1 MIKCSEIPKSF
12 ENNLNKSIVLI
23 NEFQKEFI
31 LLINDLKLQIEN
43 LKNFSIKNFN
53 DNLFIEI
60 FKKYKNK
67 DDNDNFILTS
77 NNIENGLYDKIN
89 DFILNFQKNINL
101 KIETKDTNNIA
112 KYISGDEQLIR
123 NKLIMSKN
131 DLDSDSPSRLK
142 MNSNEINNSDQKGS
156 LALALSPIKKGVRKR
171 NMLVDIMEKSK
182 KNNAP
187 KRSVLFPQEFKLKE
201 ENAKNERKDVYGVP
215 INRREEG
222 KRRKS
227 KEEKRRKRKRK
238 KRKRNN
244 KYKRKRY

>member
-1 MIKCSEIPKSF
+1 MSNNFSEKSIDSISL
-12 ENNLNKSIVLI
+12 ENMFTSQNTQNKS
-23 NEFQKEFI
+23 
-31 LLINDLKLQIEN
+31 
-43 LKNFSIKNFN
+43 
-53 DNLFIEI
+53 
-60 FKKYKNK
+60 
-67 DDNDNFILTS
+67 
-77 NNIENGLYDKIN
+77 
-89 DFILNFQKNINL
+89 QKNINL

-187 KRSVLFPQEFKLKE
+187 KRSVLFTQEFKLKE

-215 INRREEG
+215 INRRNKKKIKVTFSDTVNSINSKNQLAEVIPITSYKKYNYIEG
-222 KRRKS
+222 LPREVDTLTNKS
-227 KEEKRRKRKRK
+227 TCQCCLI
-238 KRKRNN
+238 N
-244 KYKRKRY
+244 

>member
-1 MIKCSEIPKSF
+1 MSNNFSEKSIDSISL
-12 ENNLNKSIVLI
+12 ENMFTSQNTQNKS
-23 NEFQKEFI
+23 
-31 LLINDLKLQIEN
+31 
-43 LKNFSIKNFN
+43 
-53 DNLFIEI
+53 
-60 FKKYKNK
+60 
-67 DDNDNFILTS
+67 
-77 NNIENGLYDKIN
+77 
-89 DFILNFQKNINL
+89 QKNINL
-101 KIETKDTNNIA
+101 KIETKNTNNIA

-187 KRSVLFPQEFKLKE
+187 KRSVLFTQEFKLKE

-215 INRREEG
+215 INRRNKKKIKVTFSDTVNSINSKNQLAEVIPITSYKKYNYIEVLPREEDTLTN
-222 KRRKS
+222 KS
-227 KEEKRRKRKRK
+227 TCQCCLI
-238 KRKRNN
+238 N
-244 KYKRKRY
+244 